1 MTEKYQV
8 GQEPLVNQKK
18 YMMQSIFT
26 FNLFLLG
33 FVCYVTDYTY
43 TYSIMVNIAF
53 KFESNTI
60 FSEFL
65 SSELTYVPS
74 IPCKWT
80 VYCYF
85 HRTSALLARQKALRR
100 GLIIRK
106 GFPK

>member
-18 YMMQSIFT
+18 VMIKSIFT

-33 FVCYVTDYTY
+33 FVHYVTEYMY
-43 TYSIMVNIAF
+43 TYSIMGNIAF

-74 IPCKWT
+74 IPCKWM

-85 HRTSALLARQKALRR
+85 HRTSALARQKALRR

-106 GFPK
+106 GFDHL

>member
-1 MTEKYQV
+1 MTGKYQV

-18 YMMQSIFT
+18 FMIESIFT
-26 FNLFLLG
+26 FSLFLLG
-33 FVCYVTDYTY
+33 FVHYVTEYTN

-74 IPCKWT
+74 IPCK
-80 VYCYF
+80 
-85 HRTSALLARQKALRR
+85 
-100 GLIIRK
+100 
-106 GFPK
+106 